1 MAEQDSGGAPEG
13 VPQDVEST
21 EQGQQGTTLRVQ
33 QDREAKTSYAN
44 VCLLSS
50 TREEMFLNFG
60 LAQPSPNR
68 ERREAAMVVSDKIIM
83 TPAAAKRLTIGL
95 SQTIQRYENRFG
107 TIEIGPA
114 PAPQAAPK
122 GEPPA
127 TS

>member
-1 MAEQDSGGAPEG
+1 MAEQNSGGAG
-13 VPQDVEST
+13 QDVPQDVEGT

-60 LAQPSPNR
+60 IAQPSPNR
-68 ERREAAMVVSDKIIM
+68 ERRETAMVVSDRIIM
-83 TPAAAKRLTIGL
+83 TPAAAKRLVIGL
-95 SQTIQRYENRFG
+95 SQAVQRYESRFG

-114 PAPQAAPK
+114 PSADAAP
-122 GEPPA
+122 GGGQPA

>member
-1 MAEQDSGGAPEG
+1 MPEQDSGGARQDMPR
-13 VPQDVEST
+13 DVEGT
-21 EQGQQGTTLRVQ
+21 EQGQQGTRLRVQ

-68 ERREAAMVVSDKIIM
+68 ERREAAMVVSDRIIM
-83 TPAAAKRLTIGL
+83 TPAGAKRLTIGL
-95 SQTIQRYENRFG
+95 SQAVQRYESTFG
-107 TIEIGPA
+107 TIEIGPV

-122 GEPPA
+122 AEPPA
-127 TS
+127 TP